1 MTASAFADKLEAL
14 ANDIGDVPRHE
25 LAVILRRAAIRIRS
39 KPGLNLN
46 DEDEAALAAYM
57 RDLNVPSRNEALLT
71 LVRDALMTT
80 GYMQFHDLYDD
91 FERGE

>member
-1 MTASAFADKLEAL
+1 MTSSDFADKLEAL

-39 KPGLNLN
+39 KPGLNFN
-46 DEDEAALAAYM
+46 DEDEAALTRYAA
-57 RDLNVPSRNEALLT
+57 DLGGLSRQDAILRA
-71 LVRDALMTT
+71 VREALMTS
-80 GYMQFHDLYDD
+80 GYMQFHDMYDE